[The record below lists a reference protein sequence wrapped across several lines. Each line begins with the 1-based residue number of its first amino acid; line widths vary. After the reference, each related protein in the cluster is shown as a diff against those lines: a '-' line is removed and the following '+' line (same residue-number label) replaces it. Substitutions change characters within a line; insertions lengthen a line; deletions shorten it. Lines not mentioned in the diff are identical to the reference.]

1 MELVQEIIEEPERNL
16 RRRMM
21 SNDKRQ
27 QEEGQEAAGGR
38 TRSSMRKGKRQQEEG
53 QEAACNLS
61 FLLLQVVLPLAHSW
75 ESRFTH
81 SLSFFLH
88 RLPKGILR
96 GS

>member
-1 MELVQEIIEEPERNL
+1 MEEPERIL

-38 TRSSMRKGKRQQEEG
+38 TGSSRRKDKRQQEEG
-53 QEAACNLS
+53 REATYNLS